1 MFTQAEDELLV
12 ADKSG
17 DVYVFSV
24 VEPQKEGELKM
35 GHLSMLLALV
45 RNTTIIQCL
54 INKSIKRSVLAAD
67 SSRWINKHV
76 NSMCVLCMRF
86 HQSFIACCYL
96 LLLPLVAA
104 V

>member
-17 DVYVFSV
+17 DVYAFSV

-45 RNTTIIQCL
+45 RNTTIIQCH
-54 INKSIKRSVLAAD
+54 INTFIKRSSVLAAD
-67 SSRWINKHV
+67 SSRWINEHV
-76 NSMCVLCMRF
+76 NSMCVLSEF
-86 HQSFIACCYL
+86 VLKVL
-96 LLLPLVAA
+96 LCRLSDSVAG
-104 V
+104 